1 MFSVF
6 VEFLTLYFVI
16 QNQYVNGLFIIL
28 IVLMSFFSFHDSSN
42 VSSYNVLSMLPLFWP
57 CCVLIKATTAIH
69 MHFCFHQLCDLCQ
82 FELNIDINSTPNG

>member
-42 VSSYNVLSMLPLFWP
+42 VSSYNVLSMLPLF
-57 CCVLIKATTAIH
+57 
-69 MHFCFHQLCDLCQ
+69 
-82 FELNIDINSTPNG
+82 